1 MTGCVK
7 VSLDKRLFSLISPSS
22 GMLCL
27 LLTYRQIPL
36 PNELTVGSPKS
47 FRDAAANFGLLI
59 SALNS
64 SLGKN

>member
-1 MTGCVK
+1 
-7 VSLDKRLFSLISPSS
+7 
-22 GMLCL
+22 MLCL

-36 PNELTVGSPKS
+36 PNELTMGSPKS

-59 SALNS
+59 STLNS